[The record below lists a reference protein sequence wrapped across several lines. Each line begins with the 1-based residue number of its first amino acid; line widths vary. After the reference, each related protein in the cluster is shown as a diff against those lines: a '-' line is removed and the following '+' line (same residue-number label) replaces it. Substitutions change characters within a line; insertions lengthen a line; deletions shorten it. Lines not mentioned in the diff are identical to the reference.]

1 MSAALGTWTG
11 LEQSKPRR
19 IEGHTS
25 NVEHPISYSQ
35 IITGSVGET
44 TEAGD
49 TYIIPH
55 KFSNVRF
62 IHAQPFSAVGAAV
75 LYGGA
80 AGVGEEGAYFADSAT
95 IIDSVQTTTA
105 QAAGSTEL
113 VLTTSGSS
121 INDVY
126 NGCWLDIRFDNGD
139 IQTVKI
145 TDYVGSSKTA
155 TLDQG
160 LAKAVSATGTYYTVR
175 GTLMTVTAAAATPK
189 LRFEI
194 IGSFE

>member
-1 MSAALGTWTG
+1 MAAALGTWSA
-11 LEQSKPRR
+11 LEQSKPMR

-25 NVEHPISYSQ
+25 NVEGPILYRQ
-35 IITGSVGET
+35 YIQGTIGET

-62 IHAQPFSAVGAAV
+62 IHARPFSAVGADA
-75 LYGGA
+75 LFGGNA
-80 AGVGEEGAYFADSAT
+80 TVGEEGAYFADSAA
-95 IIDSVQTTTA
+95 IISSVQTTTA
-105 QAAGSTEL
+105 QVAGATSL
-113 VLTTSGSS
+113 VLTTSGSA

-126 NGCWLDIRFDNGD
+126 NGCFLDIRFSNGD
-139 IQTVKI
+139 VQTVKI
-145 TDYVGSSKTA
+145 TDYVGATKTA

-160 LAKAVSATGTYYTVR
+160 LAQAVGTTGTYYTVR
-175 GTLMTVTAAAATPK
+175 GTLMTITAAVATPE
-189 LRFEI
+189 LQFEV